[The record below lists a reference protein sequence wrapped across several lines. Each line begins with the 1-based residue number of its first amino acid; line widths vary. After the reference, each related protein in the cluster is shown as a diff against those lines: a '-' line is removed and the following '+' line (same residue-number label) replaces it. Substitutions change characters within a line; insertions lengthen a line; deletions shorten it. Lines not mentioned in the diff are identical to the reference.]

1 MEIEKHDGITVVVM
15 DERVQ
20 ATLGRELKD
29 MVYGMGEQNQIQ
41 LVIDLAKTSFIDS
54 SASGALVACWR
65 FAKKTNGDM
74 KISGP
79 SGHVRSLFRLTRLD
93 TVVEI
98 FEDLDSAIESFSQTG
113 QTG

>member
-1 MEIEKHDGITVVVM
+1 MEIEKKNGITVVVM

-20 ATLGRELKD
+20 AVLGRELKD
-29 MVYGMGEQNQIQ
+29 MVYGMGEQNEIK

-74 KISGP
+74 KIASP
-79 SGHVRSLFRLTRLD
+79 SSHVKSLFRLTRLD

-98 FEDLDSAIESFSQTG
+98 FDDLDSALKSFSQTG
-113 QTG
+113 